1 MGFATTVRVVA
12 IVWWG
17 SCELRLGCVL
27 NPIGGW
33 RWVSWR
39 LGLLGLVVT
48 GAAGFALIPA
58 GTAGTATDVAGPT
71 GLTALALPGR
81 VELAWHAEGDGGGF
95 DVVRRSEA
103 GVETIV
109 ADGLRG
115 TSFTD
120 STALNGHRY
129 SYVVRPSGTTLD
141 GSNLV
146 LAEPLRPLCAGKTQL
161 SRENCIPGDNGWRMH
176 RPLAAAA
183 GGIEGFATATSINA
197 GEAVDVKVNTSSGSP
212 FRIEIYRTGYYGGA
226 QGRLVSVLTGL
237 RGTAQPACQRDFHA
251 GDGLIDCSNW
261 AVSATLTTTRDWPTG
276 IYLLRVVRES
286 NGTENQILL
295 VVRHDGSRA
304 PIVYGLPVAT
314 YEAYNNYGGRSLYT
328 FSSSGSVS
336 VAGTPRAV
344 KVSFDRPYAQSVD
357 RSNNWYAANDI
368 QNVSFLERHG
378 YEISY
383 VTSVDLD
390 TDTAILRRP
399 KVFVSPSHDEYWSA
413 GMRKSVTAARD
424 RGTSLLYLGSNADY
438 WKIRFESSPY
448 SGASHRVEVCYKT
461 SESGPADPTHE
472 LTTMWRDPAIGL
484 PENSLLGE
492 QYAGSSGDAKL
503 DLPLVVTAAQGRNR
517 VWRGTPLADL
527 SPGTSARVGHALIGW
542 EWDAPAQNGAQ
553 PAKLIRVSSSPVPA
567 GGSDVGETG
576 NPTRLASAT
585 AYRAASGA
593 WVFDTGT
600 NNWSRGLGRN
610 MTGDGEPNPTIERAT
625 LNILAD
631 MGAPA
636 PR

>member
-1 MGFATTVRVVA
+1 MRYDLSMRWTR
-12 IVWWG
+12 
-17 SCELRLGCVL
+17 
-27 NPIGGW
+27 PGGW
-33 RWVSWR
+33 RWVSWKR
-39 LGLLGLVVT
+39 GLLGLVVT
-48 GAAGFALIPA
+48 GAAGFALIPS
-58 GTAGTATDVAGPT
+58 GTAADAAGPA
-71 GLTALALPGR
+71 GLTALALPDR
-81 VELAWHAEGDGGGF
+81 VELAWQGTGDGGGY
-95 DVVRRSEA
+95 DVVRRSAA
-103 GVETIV
+103 GAETTV

-115 TSFTD
+115 TSFID

-129 SYVVRPSGTTLD
+129 SYAVRLSGTTSG

-146 LAEPLRPLCAGKTQL
+146 VAEPLRALCAGKTQL

-197 GEAVDVKVNTSSGSP
+197 GEAVDLKVNTSSGVP

-226 QGRLVSVLTGL
+226 QARLVSVLTSL
-237 RGTAQPACQRDFHA
+237 RGTAQPACQHDFHA
-251 GDGLIDCSNW
+251 GDGLVDCSNW

-276 IYLLRVVRES
+276 IYLLRVVREG

-304 PIVYGLPVAT
+304 QIVYGLPVAT

-328 FSSSGSVS
+328 YNSGGSFS

-344 KVSFDRPYAQSVD
+344 KVSFDRPYTQSVD

-368 QNVSFLERHG
+368 QNVSFLEQHG

-390 TDTAILRRP
+390 TDTPILRRQ

-413 GMRKSVTAARD
+413 GMRKSVTAARN

-448 SGASHRVEVCYKT
+448 SSAGHRVEVCYKT
-461 SESGPADPTHE
+461 SESGPADPTGV
-472 LTTMWRDPAIGL
+472 LTSMWRDPAIGL

-492 QYAGSSGDAKL
+492 QFAGSSGDSKL
-503 DLPLVVTAAQGRNR
+503 DLPLVVTAAEGRNR

-527 SPGTSARVGHALIGW
+527 SPGTSAQVGHALVGW
-542 EWDAPAQNGAQ
+542 EWDAPAKNGAQ
-553 PAKLIRVSSSPVPA
+553 PAKLILVSSSPVPA
-567 GGSDVGETG
+567 SGSDIGKAG
-576 NPTRLASAT
+576 NPTRLTSAT
-585 AYRAASGA
+585 EYRATNGA

-610 MTGDGEPNPTIERAT
+610 IARDGEPNPIIERAT

-631 MGAPA
+631 MGAVA

>member
-1 MGFATTVRVVA
+1 MRY
-12 IVWWG
+12 
-17 SCELRLGCVL
+17 ELAARS
-27 NPIGGW
+27 NPIGGR
-33 RWVSWR
+33 RWVNWR

-48 GAAGFALIPA
+48 GVTGFALIPS
-58 GTAGTATDVAGPT
+58 GTAADAADPT

-81 VELAWHAEGDGGGF
+81 VELAWQAAGDGGRF

-103 GVETIV
+103 GRETTV
-109 ADGLRG
+109 AQGLRG

-129 SYVVRPSGTTLD
+129 SYAVRLSGTTLG

-146 LAEPLRPLCAGKTQL
+146 LAEPLRALCAGRTQI

-197 GEAVDVKVNTSSGSP
+197 GEAVDVKVNTSSGAR

-237 RGTAQPACQRDFHA
+237 RGTAQPACQRNVHA

-261 AVSATLTTTRDWPTG
+261 AVSATLTTTRNWPTG

-304 PIVYGLPVAT
+304 QIVYGLPVAT

-328 FSSSGSVS
+328 FNSGGSPS

-357 RSNNWYAANDI
+357 RSNNWYAASDI
-368 QNVSFLERHG
+368 QNVSFLEHHG

-390 TDTAILRRP
+390 RDTAILRRQ

-413 GMRKSVTAARD
+413 GMRKLVTAARN

-461 SESGPADPTHE
+461 SEGGPADPTGV
-472 LTTMWRDPAIGL
+472 LTTTWRDPAVGL

-492 QYAGSSGDAKL
+492 QYAGSSGEAKL
-503 DLPLVVTAAQGRNR
+503 ELPLVVTAAQGRNR

-527 SPGTSARVGHALIGW
+527 PSGSSARVGHALVGW
-542 EWDAPAQNGAQ
+542 EWDAPAHNGAQ
-553 PAKLIRVSSSPVPA
+553 PAKLILVSSSPVPA
-567 GGSDVGETG
+567 GASDLGKAR

-585 AYRAASGA
+585 VYRAASGA

-610 MTGDGEPNPTIERAT
+610 MTGDGEPNPIIERAT

-636 PR
+636 PS